1 MTGPA
6 PLVAD
11 DVLDTWRT
19 AVHDWLAADPVAQG
33 PSAHAADALAA
44 WLDALRVAGDER
56 GWRGPGAASVLDDA
70 VLVGIVVVPLVVD
83 RVGAQPVG
91 RFAVALLRLALAL
104 APHPTDAATSEV
116 DGPLGVADGP
126 GDPSVAA
133 RRAVRVGLAALVGSR
148 PDARDAVHRWA
159 GAAPQDLRPDVLA
172 LLDEVDGLDDAG
184 VRVASSAV
192 AAAFGPSAVAAE
204 PTTPGAVVSD
214 LAAELVVAAW
224 RAAEAARATVRA
236 ILARA
241 LAVVEDRF
249 LVELEVDGEPI
260 SYVQGIVEERR
271 VLTVEVAHGTFV
283 GRPLTAERE
292 ALLLADGWNRPEEGL
307 PNPWRTVDLDE
318 LGADGVADL
327 LVRAM
332 DLCHAPFDGLPA
344 DAAVRVEPLAVAE
357 AAVPDDATLLAVH
370 GTGGPLDGPVPWA
383 DRPVE
388 LVPEGVLA
396 ALTGALESAVA
407 DGGTVRDGA
416 PFLEV
421 AALVVAVGAATIRRA
436 VAAGGEVASA
446 ALDALDAV
454 AVRVLPA
461 IPGPR
466 DPGGPRSAVGG
477 TRPGG
482 PA

>member
-1 MTGPA
+1 MTGPE
-6 PLVAD
+6 PLVTD

-19 AVHDWLAADPVAQG
+19 AVHAWLAADPVAQG

-44 WLDALRVAGDER
+44 WLDALRIAGGER
-56 GWRGPGAASVLDDA
+56 GWRGPGAAAVLDDA

-83 RVGAQPVG
+83 RVGANPLD
-91 RFAVALLRLALAL
+91 RFAVAVLRLALAL
-104 APHPTDAATSEV
+104 GPDPTDAAERGT
-116 DGPLGVADGP
+116 DGPRGLPDGS

-133 RRAVRVGLAALVGSR
+133 RRAVRLGLAALVGSR
-148 PDARDAVHRWA
+148 PEARDAVRRWA
-159 GAAPQDLRPDVLA
+159 GAALPDLGRDVLA
-172 LLDEVDGLDDAG
+172 LLDEVDGSDDAG
-184 VRVASSAV
+184 LRAEGSAV
-192 AAAFGPSAVAAE
+192 AAAFGPPAAAAG
-204 PTTPGAVVSD
+204 PDASDGGVSD

-241 LAVVEDRF
+241 LTVVEDRF

-283 GRPLTAERE
+283 GRPLTDERE

-307 PNPWRTVDLDE
+307 PNPWRTVDLDD

-344 DAAVRVEPLAVAE
+344 DAAIRVEPLAVAE

-388 LVPEGVLA
+388 LVPAGVLA
-396 ALTGALESAVA
+396 ALTDALASAVA
-407 DGGTVRDGA
+407 DVGTARDRA
-416 PFLEV
+416 QLLEAV
-421 AALVVAVGAATIRRA
+421 ALVVVAGAAAIRRA
-436 VAAGGEVASA
+436 LAVGGQAAGTALD

-454 AVRVLPA
+454 AMRVLPGLPDA
-461 IPGPR
+461 APR
-466 DPGGPRSAVGG
+466 APRHRAH
-477 TRPGG
+477 P
-482 PA
+482 